1 MTCQFQLLNMDVNLI
16 INNNTTIK
24 AIAFLL
30 KIENKGPAFAQAFGE
45 NL

>member
-16 INNNTTIK
+16 INNNTNIK
-24 AIAFLL
+24 VIAFLL
-30 KIENKGPAFAQAFGE
+30 KIENKAPAFAQVYGE